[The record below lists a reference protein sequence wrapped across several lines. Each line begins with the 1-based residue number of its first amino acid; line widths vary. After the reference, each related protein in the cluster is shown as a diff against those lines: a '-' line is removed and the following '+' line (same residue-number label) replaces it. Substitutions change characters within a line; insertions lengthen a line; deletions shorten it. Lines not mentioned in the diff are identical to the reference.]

1 MVTGKPAWNF
11 SGSNIW
17 SLLIRIGIGEELPL
31 IPDELSQEGKD
42 FLQKIFVKDPLKR
55 WTTKMLLKHPF
66 ISDDK
71 NVSLVKELINESS
84 SLPSPSSP
92 RTHFDFSTEFE
103 HDFCSPEERLQGLV
117 EDPRFV
123 RLVN

>member
-1 MVTGKPAWNF
+1 
-11 SGSNIW
+11 
-17 SLLIRIGIGEELPL
+17 
-31 IPDELSQEGKD
+31 
-42 FLQKIFVKDPLKR
+42 
-55 WTTKMLLKHPF
+55 MLLKHPF

-71 NVSLVKELINESS
+71 NVSLVKELINKSP

>member
-1 MVTGKPAWNF
+1 
-11 SGSNIW
+11 
-17 SLLIRIGIGEELPL
+17 LLIRIGVGEELPL
-31 IPDELSQEGKD
+31 IPEELSQEGKD
-42 FLQKIFVKDPLKR
+42 FLQKIFVKNPLKR
-55 WTTKMLLKHPF
+55 WTAEMLLKHPF
-66 ISDDK
+66 IFDDK
-71 NVSLVKELINESS
+71 NVS
-84 SLPSPSSP
+84 SPSSP

>member
-1 MVTGKPAWNF
+1 VEMVTGKPAWNF

-71 NVSLVKELINESS
+71 NVSLVKELINKSP

-103 HDFCSPEERLQGLV
+103 HDFCSPEERL
-117 EDPRFV
+117 
-123 RLVN
+123 